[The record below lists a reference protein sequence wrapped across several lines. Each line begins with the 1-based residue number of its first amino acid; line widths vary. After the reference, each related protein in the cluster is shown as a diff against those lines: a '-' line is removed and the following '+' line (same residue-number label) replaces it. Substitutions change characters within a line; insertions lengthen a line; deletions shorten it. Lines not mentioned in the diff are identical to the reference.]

1 MGHSMDDG
9 NGDLRRQC
17 EELQR
22 QLRCREEE
30 LQQARQYLTE
40 WAGTDRRQAL
50 GPMVAQMIH
59 EIGQPLYAIGNYA
72 AACAQALQAESSPR
86 MVEIR
91 GWISQIAEQSGRA
104 AEIVRGLSHC
114 VRKLSPQFA
123 MVDLN
128 GVCRET
134 LALVENGIRDQGIS
148 LRWVAAPSLPS
159 VRADRVQIGQVLVAL
174 LENAAG
180 AVAASPG
187 AEREITLSTA
197 HQPPW
202 VSVSVDDTG
211 REIPAA
217 DLPRWFDPSF
227 SRPEAL
233 RLAVSQAIVA
243 AHGGA
248 LSARSNPGRGVTFLL
263 TIPVSAE

>member
-1 MGHSMDDG
+1 MH
-9 NGDLRRQC
+9 NGSADLRREC

-30 LQQARQYLTE
+30 LQRARQYLSE
-40 WAGTDRRQAL
+40 WARTDRRQAL

-86 MVEIR
+86 MAELC

-104 AEIVRGLSHC
+104 AGIVRSLSHC
-114 VRKLSPQFA
+114 VRKLSPQLA
-123 MVDLN
+123 TVDLN
-128 GVCRET
+128 GVCREA

-148 LRWVAAPSLPS
+148 LRLVAGPSLPC
-159 VRADRVQIGQVLVAL
+159 VRADRFQIGQVLVTL
-174 LENAAG
+174 LENAAD
-180 AVAASPG
+180 AVAASPEG
-187 AEREITLSTA
+187 EREITLSTA

-202 VSVSVDDTG
+202 VSVSVGDTG

-217 DLPRWFDPSF
+217 DLPRLFDPSF
-227 SRPEAL
+227 SGPECL
-233 RLAVSQAIVA
+233 GLAVSHAIVA
-243 AHGGA
+243 AHGGT
-248 LSARSNPGRGVTFLL
+248 LSVRRNPGRGATFSL
-263 TIPVSAE
+263 TIPVSAEQ